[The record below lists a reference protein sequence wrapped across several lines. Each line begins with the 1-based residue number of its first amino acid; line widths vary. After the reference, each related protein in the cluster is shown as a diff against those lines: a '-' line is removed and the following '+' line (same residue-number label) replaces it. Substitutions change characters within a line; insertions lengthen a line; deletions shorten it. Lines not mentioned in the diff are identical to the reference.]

1 MKIGLLVR
9 QASDIAAWSRQAC
22 DEAGGDRVPQYD
34 DDWDDRC
41 RLLCRDRRASTGDN
55 DIDLEPNK
63 LGRDL
68 CEPAGASIGPAILDR
83 EVATLYPTEFAQPLH
98 KSGSPWSPG
107 QGRGRAKKSDGRQVR
122 WLLRPRR
129 ERPCRRA
136 ANQRNEPTPPQVKHG
151 AAPSRRSA
159 APSAYHRP
167 DDRSLGLD
175 LNCSE
180 SRLSTLRVGQPAKI
194 PRLLALQSPAGS
206 YPFGRKVPMRLSLC
220 CTHAV
225 AEVTAIAG

>member
-9 QASDIAAWSRQAC
+9 QAGDIAAWSRQAC

-107 QGRGRAKKSDGRQVR
+107 RGRGRAKKPDDRR
-122 WLLRPRR
+122 LPRRLLRARRYRPRR
-129 ERPCRRA
+129 QA
-136 ANQRNEPTPPQVKHG
+136 ADQRNEPTPAQVKHG
-151 AAPSRRSA
+151 TALA
-159 APSAYHRP
+159 
-167 DDRSLGLD
+167 
-175 LNCSE
+175 
-180 SRLSTLRVGQPAKI
+180 VGP
-194 PRLLALQSPAGS
+194 PHP
-206 YPFGRKVPMRLSLC
+206 
-220 CTHAV
+220 
-225 AEVTAIAG
+225 

>member
-55 DIDLEPNK
+55 DIDLKPNK

-98 KSGSPWSPG
+98 KSGSPGSPG
-107 QGRGRAKKSDGRQVR
+107 RGRGRAKKPDGRQLPVGC
-122 WLLRPRR
+122 P
-129 ERPCRRA
+129 RA
-136 ANQRNEPTPPQVKHG
+136 AIGHAAIPPI
-151 AAPSRRSA
+151 S
-159 APSAYHRP
+159 
-167 DDRSLGLD
+167 
-175 LNCSE
+175 
-180 SRLSTLRVGQPAKI
+180 
-194 PRLLALQSPAGS
+194 
-206 YPFGRKVPMRLSLC
+206 
-220 CTHAV
+220 
-225 AEVTAIAG
+225 